1 MNLFDE
7 SLQYTLNYNCVVEG
21 TLFQKDIERQHKISD
36 ESIQKSR
43 GYKHV
48 VKYLTSISDE
58 EFGEVKQN
66 ITRAKELLKES
77 ESEYLNK
84 SIVRQIIESIPA
96 GMRDKI
102 VISMEKDKFI
112 PESKMKHGANI
123 VFLTGKLRC
132 IELALSDAKYLRT
145 KKGCK
150 YGYI

>member
-77 ESEYLNK
+77 ETEYLNK
-84 SIVRQIIESIPA
+84 STVRQIIESIPT
-96 GMRDKI
+96 GIRDKI

-112 PESKMKHGANI
+112 PESKMKYGANI

-132 IELALSDAKYLRT
+132 IELALSDAKKLRNE
-145 KKGCK
+145 G
-150 YGYI
+150 GG

>member
-7 SLQYTLNYNCVVEG
+7 SLQHTLNYNCVVEG
-21 TLFQKDIERQHKISD
+21 ILFQKDIERQHKMSD
-36 ESIQKSR
+36 ESIRKSR

-84 SIVRQIIESIPA
+84 STVRQIIESIPA
-96 GMRDKI
+96 GIRDKI

-112 PESKMKHGANI
+112 PESKMKYGANI

-132 IELALSDAKYLRT
+132 IELALSDAKNLRD
-145 KKGCK
+145 KKGV
-150 YGYI
+150 

>member
-7 SLQYTLNYNCVVEG
+7 SLCNVLSYNCVLEG
-21 TLFQKDIERQHKISD
+21 TLFQKDISRQHKMSD
-36 ESIQKSR
+36 DSIRKSR

-48 VKYLTSISDE
+48 VKYLTSVSDD
-58 EFGEVKQN
+58 EFGDVKQN

-77 ESEYLNK
+77 EAEYLNK
-84 SIVRQIIESIPA
+84 STVRQIIESIPA
-96 GMRDKI
+96 GIRDKI

-112 PESKMKHGANI
+112 PESKMKYGANI

-145 KKGCK
+145 KKGV
-150 YGYI
+150 